1 MDPVADICPVISI
14 QLVVCMRIHIHLAWL
29 LSIVLNWIWMQE
41 RLSIRRD
48 RFREGLRKEHNQ
60 TILKKK
66 RIEINEAIEAREDP
80 IM

>member
-1 MDPVADICPVISI
+1 
-14 QLVVCMRIHIHLAWL
+14 
-29 LSIVLNWIWMQE
+29 MQE

-48 RFREGLRKEHNQ
+48 RFREGIRKEHNQ

-66 RIEINEAIEAREDP
+66 RIEIIEAIEAREDP